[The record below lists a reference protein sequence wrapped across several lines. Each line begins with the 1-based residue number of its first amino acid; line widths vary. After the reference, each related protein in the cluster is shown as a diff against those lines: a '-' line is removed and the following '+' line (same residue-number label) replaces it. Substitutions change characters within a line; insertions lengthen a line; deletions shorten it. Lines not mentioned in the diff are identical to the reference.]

1 MQTAVQ
7 HRDQERAHL
16 RLELTI
22 ALGLCVLAACPSPP
36 SLAQSKPADRGPVEA
51 LQDKLQSGQA
61 QLQQR
66 AGPWGYLP
74 SLLKALDIPI
84 DSQVLVFSKTSLQ
97 FDQIGPATPRAIY
110 FNDDTAVGGVQN
122 GRVNEILTSGADG
135 QVAFYTLD
143 TAPSPHP
150 AIKREG
156 FRCMACHA
164 TLNKWAAGA
173 IVANVLPQDDGTPIF
188 QTVGQL
194 FELTDSSTPFER
206 RWGGWYVTGR
216 HGAIQ
221 HSGNMRLPPDGLV
234 ERNPAAGLNVTDL
247 SSLFDVRPYLAP
259 TSDIVALM
267 TLEHQVGAMNRIWIL
282 EAQARALNSSG
293 STQSTEA
300 DVNRSIEDLVAYLV
314 GANEAPMAS
323 PVTGVSSFSRTF
335 PQRGPFDAR
344 GRSLRDF
351 DLKTRLFR
359 YPLSYVIY
367 GRAFN
372 SLDPALRERIYKRL
386 FEVLSGADHSP
397 TFARLTPEG
406 KRAALDILIQTKP
419 DLPDYYRQPGVG

>member
-1 MQTAVQ
+1 M
-7 HRDQERAHL
+7 RREFK
-16 RLELTI
+16 I
-22 ALGLCVLAACPSPP
+22 ALGLCILAACPSPP
-36 SLAQSKPADRGPVEA
+36 SLAQSQPADPGPVEA
-51 LQDKLQSGQA
+51 LQERLQSGQT
-61 QLQQR
+61 QLQQ
-66 AGPWGYLP
+66 GSGTWGYLP
-74 SLLKALDIPI
+74 GLLKALDVPV

-97 FDQIGPATPRAIY
+97 FDQISPATPRAIY
-110 FNDDTAVGGVQN
+110 FNDDTAVGGVQG

-173 IVANVLPQDDGTPIF
+173 IVANVLPQDDGSPLF

-194 FELTDSSTPFER
+194 FAVTDSATPFEQ

-221 HSGNMRLPPDGLV
+221 HNGNMRIPPDGLV
-234 ERNPAAGLNVTDL
+234 EPNPTAGLNVTDL
-247 SSLFDVRPYLAP
+247 SSRFDVRPYLAP

-267 TLEHQVGAMNRIWIL
+267 TLEHQIGAMDRIWIL
-282 EAQARALNSSG
+282 QAQARALTSAG
-293 STQSTEA
+293 PQPSTEA
-300 DVNRSIEDLVAYLV
+300 DVDRSIEDLVVYLV
-314 GANEAPMAS
+314 SAREAPMAS
-323 PVTGVSSFSRTF
+323 PVQGVSSFTRTF
-335 PQRGPFDAR
+335 PQRGPWDAR

-351 DLKTRLFR
+351 ELHTRLFR

-372 SLDPALRERIYKRL
+372 SLEPAIRERIYKRL
-386 FEVLSGADHSP
+386 FEVLSGADKSP
-397 TFARLTPEG
+397 TFARLSPEG
-406 KRAALDILIQTKP
+406 KRAALEILTDTKP
-419 DLPDYYRQPGVG
+419 DLPDYYRRAEVR